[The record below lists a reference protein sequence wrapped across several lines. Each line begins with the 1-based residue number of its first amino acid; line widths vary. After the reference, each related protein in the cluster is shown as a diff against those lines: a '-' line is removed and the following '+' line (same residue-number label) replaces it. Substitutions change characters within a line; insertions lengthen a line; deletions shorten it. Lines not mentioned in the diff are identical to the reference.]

1 MLHRSWRNWHPL
13 QMRAE
18 VELLEL
24 GYLPMV
30 VALGPD
36 PPHEQAKSLQAA
48 ARAVH
53 EAFVYVSHVMEGLQ
67 FFDV

>member
-1 MLHRSWRNWHPL
+1 
-13 QMRAE
+13 MRAE

-24 GYLPMV
+24 SYLPMV

-36 PPHEQAKSLQAA
+36 PPCEQAESLQAV

-53 EAFVYVSHVMEGLQ
+53 EAFVYVLHIAEGLQ
-67 FFDV
+67 FLDV

>member
-1 MLHRSWRNWHPL
+1 
-13 QMRAE
+13 MRAE

-30 VALGPD
+30 VALGLD
-36 PPHEQAKSLQAA
+36 PPHEQAESLQAVA
-48 ARAVH
+48 HAVC
-53 EAFVYVSHVMEGLQ
+53 EAFVYVSHIAKGLQ

>member
-1 MLHRSWRNWHPL
+1 M
-13 QMRAE
+13 
-18 VELLEL
+18 ELLEL

-36 PPHEQAKSLQAA
+36 PPHEQAKSLQAVA
-48 ARAVH
+48 HAVCT
-53 EAFVYVSHVMEGLQ
+53 AVVYISHIAEGLQ

>member
-1 MLHRSWRNWHPL
+1 
-13 QMRAE
+13 MRAE

-24 GYLPMV
+24 SYLSMV
-30 VALGPD
+30 VAPGPD
-36 PPHEQAKSLQAA
+36 PPHEQAESLQAA

-53 EAFVYVSHVMEGLQ
+53 KAFIYISHIAEGLQ